1 MFHMN
6 EITKY
11 IEQLLAS
18 TSLTDGWLSFV
29 TLSLLCAC
37 VALIAWLVYLLCI
50 KVLSPL
56 ATRIISHTDVVW
68 DDYLLNPQTIRAACN
83 IVPAIIVWMLMP
95 PLFFEHPIIQRLILK
110 ATAIYITIASMRLV
124 TTFIGSFKLFD
135 SDNDKRSATQQY
147 LHSFCGVL
155 KIIVLF
161 LGVIIIISIIIDRSP
176 LTLLAGLGA
185 TSAVLMLVF
194 KDTITGLVAGIR
206 LTSNNMVRKGDW
218 ITVSKTGANGTVE
231 DITLSTVKVRNF
243 DNTIVTVPPQKLIE
257 DSFQNWHGME
267 ESSGRRVTRAIYID
281 FRSITI
287 ASDELKKTLAAEGLM
302 KMEEMNGDVINLTL
316 FRRYMERWLERRDD
330 VVTNATFLMR
340 QLDPTENGLPIEIYF
355 FLKQKEWKAYEHHLA
370 EIMEWMY
377 ALVPKFGLKIYQRI

>member
-1 MFHMN
+1 MN

-18 TSLTDGWLSFV
+18 TSLTGGWLSLV
-29 TLSLLCAC
+29 TLSMLCAT
-37 VALIAWLVYLLCI
+37 VTLIAWLVYLLCI
-50 KVLSPL
+50 KVVSPL
-56 ATRIISHTDVVW
+56 AARITSRTDVVW
-68 DDYLLNPQTIRAACN
+68 DDYLFNPQIIRAACN
-83 IVPAIIVWMLMP
+83 IVPAIIVWKLMP
-95 PLFFEHPIIQRLILK
+95 PLFFEHPIIQSLILK
-110 ATAIYITIASMRLV
+110 ATAIYITIATMRLA
-124 TTFIGSFKLFD
+124 TTFISSLKLFD
-135 SDNDKRSATQQY
+135 NNDKRSATQQY

-155 KIIVLF
+155 KIIVIF
-161 LGVIIIISIIIDRSP
+161 LGVIVIISIIIDRSP

-257 DSFQNWHGME
+257 DSFQNWQGME
-267 ESSGRRVTRAIYID
+267 ESAGRRVTRAIYID

-302 KMEEMNGDVINLTL
+302 KQEEMNGDVINLTL
-316 FRRYMERWLERRDD
+316 FRSYTERWLERRDD

-340 QLDPTENGLPIEIYF
+340 QLEPTENGLPIEIYF

>member
-1 MFHMN
+1 MN

-11 IEQLLAS
+11 IELLLAS
-18 TSLTDGWLSFV
+18 TSLTGGWLSFV

-50 KVLSPL
+50 KIVSPL

-95 PLFFEHPIIQRLILK
+95 PLFFEHPIIQSLILK
-110 ATAIYITIASMRLV
+110 ATAIYITIDSMRLV

-135 SDNDKRSATQQY
+135 SDNDKRTATQQY

-206 LTSNNMVRKGDW
+206 LTSNKMVRKGDW

-257 DSFQNWHGME
+257 DSFQNWQGME

-281 FRSITI
+281 FRSITV

-302 KMEEMNGDVINLTL
+302 KMEEMNGNVINLTL

-340 QLDPTENGLPIEIYF
+340 QLAPTENGLPIEIYF

>member
-1 MFHMN
+1 MN
-6 EITKY
+6 EITNY

-18 TSLTDGWLSFV
+18 TSLTGGWLSFV
-29 TLSLLCAC
+29 TLSMLFAT

-50 KVLSPL
+50 KVVSPL
-56 ATRIISHTDVVW
+56 AARITSRTDVVW
-68 DDYLLNPQTIRAACN
+68 DDYLFNPQIIRAACN

-95 PLFFEHPIIQRLILK
+95 PIFSDYPIIQSLILK
-110 ATAIYITIASMRLV
+110 ATAIYITIATMRLA
-124 TTFIGSFKLFD
+124 TTFISSLKLFD
-135 SDNDKRSATQQY
+135 NNDKRSATQQY

-155 KIIVLF
+155 KIIVMF
-161 LGVIIIISIIIDRSP
+161 LGVIVIISIIIDRSP

-218 ITVSKTGANGTVE
+218 ITMSKAGANGTVE

-267 ESSGRRVTRAIYID
+267 ESAGRRVTRAINID
-281 FRSITI
+281 FRSIAV

-302 KMEEMNGDVINLTL
+302 KLEEMNGDVINLTL
-316 FRRYMERWLERRDD
+316 FRRYMEHWLERRDD

-340 QLDPTENGLPIEIYF
+340 QLEPTENGLPIEIYF

>member
-1 MFHMN
+1 MN

-11 IEQLLAS
+11 IEDLLAS
-18 TSLTDGWLSFV
+18 TSLTGSWLSFV
-29 TLSLLCAC
+29 TISVLCAC

-50 KVLSPL
+50 KVVSPL
-56 ATRIISHTDVVW
+56 TTRIISHTDVVW

-95 PLFFEHPIIQRLILK
+95 PIFFAHPIIQSLILK
-110 ATAIYITIASMRLV
+110 ATAIYITIATMRLV
-124 TTFIGSFKLFD
+124 TTFIGSLKLFD
-135 SDNDKRSATQQY
+135 NDNDKRSATQQY
-147 LHSFCGVL
+147 LHSFCGVM

-194 KDTITGLVAGIR
+194 KDSITGLVAGIR

-218 ITVSKTGANGTVE
+218 ITVNKAGANGTVE

-267 ESSGRRVTRAIYID
+267 ESSGRRVTRTIYID
-281 FRSITI
+281 FRSITV
-287 ASDELKKTLAAEGLM
+287 ASDELKKALAAEGLM
-302 KMEEMNGDVINLTL
+302 KPEEMNGDVINLTL

-330 VVTNATFLMR
+330 VVTSATYLMHL
-340 QLDPTENGLPIEIYF
+340 LDPTANGLPIEIYF

-370 EIMEWMY
+370 EIMEWTY
-377 ALVPKFGLKIYQRI
+377 ALLPKFGLKIYQRI

>member
-1 MFHMN
+1 MN

-11 IEQLLAS
+11 IEDLLAS
-18 TSLTDGWLSFV
+18 TSLTGSWLSFV
-29 TLSLLCAC
+29 TLSVLCVC

-50 KVLSPL
+50 KVVSPL
-56 ATRIISHTDVVW
+56 TTRIISHTDVVW

-95 PLFFEHPIIQRLILK
+95 PIFFSHPIIQSLILK
-110 ATAIYITIASMRLV
+110 ATAIYITIATMRLV
-124 TTFIGSFKLFD
+124 TTFIGSLKLFD
-135 SDNDKRSATQQY
+135 NDNDKRSATQQY

-194 KDTITGLVAGIR
+194 KDSITGLVAGIR

-218 ITVSKTGANGTVE
+218 ITVNKAGANGTVE

-267 ESSGRRVTRAIYID
+267 ESSGRRVTRTIYID
-281 FRSITI
+281 FRSITV
-287 ASDELKKTLAAEGLM
+287 ASDELKKALAAEGLM
-302 KMEEMNGDVINLTL
+302 KQEEMNGDVINLTL
-316 FRRYMERWLERRDD
+316 FRRYMERWLEQRDD
-330 VVTNATFLMR
+330 VVTSATYLMHL
-340 QLDPTENGLPIEIYF
+340 LDPTANGLPIEIYF

-370 EIMEWMY
+370 EIMEWTY
-377 ALVPKFGLKIYQRI
+377 ALLPKFGLKIYQRI

>member
-1 MFHMN
+1 MN

-18 TSLTDGWLSFV
+18 TSLTGGWLSFV
-29 TLSLLCAC
+29 TLSMLFAT

-50 KVLSPL
+50 KVVSPL
-56 ATRIISHTDVVW
+56 AARITSRTDVVW
-68 DDYLLNPQTIRAACN
+68 DDYLFNPQIIRAACN

-95 PLFFEHPIIQRLILK
+95 PIFSDYPIIQSLILK
-110 ATAIYITIASMRLV
+110 ATAIYITIATMRLA
-124 TTFIGSFKLFD
+124 TTFISSLKLFD
-135 SDNDKRSATQQY
+135 NNDKRSATQQY
-147 LHSFCGVL
+147 LHSFCGAL
-155 KIIVLF
+155 KIIVIF
-161 LGVIIIISIIIDRSP
+161 LGVIVIISIIIDRSP

-194 KDTITGLVAGIR
+194 KDTITCLVAGIR

-316 FRRYMERWLERRDD
+316 FRRYMERWLELRDD

-355 FLKQKEWKAYEHHLA
+355 FLKQKEWKSYENHLA
-370 EIMEWMY
+370 EIMERMY
-377 ALVPKFGLKIYQRI
+377 ALVPVFGMRIYQRI

>member
-1 MFHMN
+1 MN

-11 IEQLLAS
+11 IELLLAS
-18 TSLTDGWLSFV
+18 TSLTGGWLSFV
-29 TLSLLCAC
+29 TLSLLCSF
-37 VALIAWLVYLLCI
+37 VALISWLVYLLCI

-95 PLFFEHPIIQRLILK
+95 PLFFEHPIIQSLILK

-135 SDNDKRSATQQY
+135 SDNDKRTATQQY

-316 FRRYMERWLERRDD
+316 FRRYMERWLELRDD

-370 EIMEWMY
+370 EIMEWTY
-377 ALVPKFGLKIYQRI
+377 ALLPKFGLKIYQRI